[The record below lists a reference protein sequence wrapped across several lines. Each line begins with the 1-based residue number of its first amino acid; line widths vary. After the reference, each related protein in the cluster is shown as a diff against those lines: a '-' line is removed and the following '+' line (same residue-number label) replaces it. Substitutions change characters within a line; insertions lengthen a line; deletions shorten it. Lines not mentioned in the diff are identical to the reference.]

1 MMDGDKYANI
11 NLTEEQIQGLA
22 NEFFPDDVYGIEGQT
37 LMIDGH
43 ISITTI
49 LLAADYIKD
58 IYNKEL
64 SPDLREAY
72 ENAEVPDISDDL
84 KARLV
89 SAITRECPED
99 EEFTKTKR
107 ASGD

>member
-11 NLTEEQIQGLA
+11 KLTEEQMQGLA

-43 ISITTI
+43 ISIITI

-58 IYNKEL
+58 IYNKE
-64 SPDLREAY
+64 Y
-72 ENAEVPDISDDL
+72 
-84 KARLV
+84 
-89 SAITRECPED
+89 
-99 EEFTKTKR
+99 
-107 ASGD
+107 